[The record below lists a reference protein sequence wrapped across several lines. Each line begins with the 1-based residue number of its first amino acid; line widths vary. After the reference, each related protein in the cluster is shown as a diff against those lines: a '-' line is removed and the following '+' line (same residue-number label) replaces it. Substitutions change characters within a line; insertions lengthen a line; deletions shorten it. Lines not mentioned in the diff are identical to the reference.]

1 MRFRV
6 ERRQLGGM
14 FGTPKCPV
22 SDEARAWL
30 EGGLERLVAL
40 FGEDVLRGA
49 PVVLAT
55 RDFFPDE
62 WNSPEEAV
70 ELLLRRVCALLNI
83 PRERVELEIEWAI
96 EAIPA
101 HFGIRPPEGDYVGLY
116 ITEPDTGR
124 ERVVVKLYRG
134 ADPVS
139 IVAVLAHELCHVLL
153 LGDGK
158 IGREVE
164 DGEPL
169 TDLLCVFLGFGVVC
183 ANAVFRF
190 SQFSE
195 GGGHGWTMRR
205 QGYLSEAELAYA
217 LALWTRRRGEP
228 KPVWA
233 KHLSGNA
240 RAYFDR
246 SLRFLNWRDKRA

>member
-1 MRFRV
+1 MRFPV
-6 ERRQLGGM
+6 WRRQLGGM

-30 EGGLERLVAL
+30 EGGMERLVAL
-40 FGEDVLRGA
+40 FGEDVLRAA
-49 PVVLAT
+49 PVVLTT

-70 ELLLRRVCALLNI
+70 ELLLRRVCALLHI
-83 PRERVELEIEWAI
+83 PRERVELETEWAV

-101 HFGIRPPEGDYVGLY
+101 KFGIKPPEGDYAGLY
-116 ITEPDTGR
+116 VTEAETGR
-124 ERVVVKLYRG
+124 ERVVIKLYRG

-153 LGDGK
+153 LGDRK

-169 TDLLCVFLGFGVVC
+169 TDLLCVFMGFGIVC
-183 ANAVFRF
+183 ANAVFRW
-190 SQFSE
+190 SQFSDS
-195 GGGHGWTMRR
+195 GGHGWAMRR

-217 LALWTRRRGEP
+217 LALWTRRRGES
-228 KPVWA
+228 KPAWP
-233 KHLSGNA
+233 KHLSANV

-246 SLRFLNWRDKRA
+246 SVRYLEWRDKRA